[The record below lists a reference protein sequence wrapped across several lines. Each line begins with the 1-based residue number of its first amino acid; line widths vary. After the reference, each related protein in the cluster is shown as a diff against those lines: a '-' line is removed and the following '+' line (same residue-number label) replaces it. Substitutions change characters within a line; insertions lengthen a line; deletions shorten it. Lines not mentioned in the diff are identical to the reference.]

1 MKEKVVNRLMINIS
15 KKNNFDSIKLDEI
28 KYGLYGIYTLVTKS
42 IVIIS
47 LAIILGIFKE
57 FIIFLLFYSLLRS
70 VGFGC
75 HARTNWQCWLMSTL
89 LLIGIPFVFN
99 KINLNNNLL
108 VILWIIFFVNYT
120 IFCPADT
127 EKRPMINK
135 RRKLKFKLVLLIISI
150 IYLYIIVYFK
160 NLSNLVLGAMLLE
173 CLLTNPLGYLL
184 MGQKVRF
191 KLNDIYLFKQE

>member
-1 MKEKVVNRLMINIS
+1 MKEKVVNRLIINIS
-15 KKNNFDSIKLDEI
+15 KKNNFDSVKLDEI
-28 KYGLYGIYTLVTKS
+28 KYGFYGIYTLVTKS

-47 LAIILGIFKE
+47 LAFILGIFKE

-89 LLIGIPFVFN
+89 LLIGIPFLFN
-99 KINLNNNLL
+99 SINLNNSLQ
-108 VILWIIFFVNYT
+108 VVLWIIFFVNYT

-135 RRKLKFKLVLLIISI
+135 RRKLKFKLVLLVISV
-150 IYLYIIVYFK
+150 IYLYIVLYYK
-160 NLSNLVLGAMLLE
+160 NLSNLILGAMLLE

-184 MGQKVRF
+184 MGQKIRF